1 MNSKFTQLEELH
13 QKYLT
18 EFGLSLSE
26 NAKIV
31 KALKIQIKVD
41 KKKPELKLN
50 LIQVSIEERTSKR
63 NHDHSKSIYYLYSM
77 EDKGTELAELVR

>member
-31 KALKIQIKVD
+31 KASKIQNKVD
-41 KKKPELKLN
+41 KKKPGAKIKLDS
-50 LIQVSIEERTSKR
+50 SIDRSK
-63 NHDHSKSIYYLYSM
+63 NQ
-77 EDKGTELAELVR
+77 